1 MYSIKSEGLE
11 PKNQKTTNI
20 FKISLT
26 LALMAFMFSTSP
38 ASYFGVIKPAMAAGT
53 LTTVS
58 LVPLSNLVTTMT
70 TYDISFR
77 TGTIGTIKTIEIHFP
92 DGQFDVGSVTRYLGR
107 SGIGSG
113 SISVTD
119 NPATDS
125 IITYT
130 VKNPERV
137 PAGTFIRLEIPRII
151 ANDAGNFQA
160 TVITKRTDGSIIDGP
175 TLSSKF
181 LISNVGTTGIADNSI
196 TGSKITDNSI
206 TGSKITDNSITG
218 SKITDNS
225 ITGSKITDNSITGQ
239 DLSTGFTVRKTLHDD
254 AIGNAHGW
262 NPDTS
267 TRAFAIL
274 DSDISGLS
282 SSEFVSVMVR
292 SGNPVFCA
300 AASGDTGV
308 FGVYCDSPPGNSAE
322 LNYIITKLPAHDD
335 VASSLLASTSES
347 TPSASPSLSSSPH
360 TPTLPDIA
368 SINRQDDSASEFP

>member
-206 TGSKITDNSITG
+206 TG
-218 SKITDNS
+218 
-225 ITGSKITDNSITGQ
+225 Q
-239 DLSTGFTVRKTLHDD
+239 DLSTGLTIRKTLHDD
-254 AIGNAHGW
+254 TIGHARGW

-308 FGVYCDSPPGNSAE
+308 FGVYCNSPPGNFAE
-322 LNYIITKLPAHDD
+322 LDYIITKLPAHDD
-335 VASSLLASTSES
+335 VTSSISGSMFESTSSS
-347 TPSASPSLSSSPH
+347 TSPSLLSSSH
-360 TPTLPDIA
+360 KSALQDIE
-368 SINRQDDSASEFP
+368 SFNRRDDSASEFP

>member
-1 MYSIKSEGLE
+1 MNWKGIIILLNSNKNGRLE
-11 PKNQKTTNI
+11 PKKKKTTNI

-38 ASYFGVIKPAMAAGT
+38 TSYFGIKPATAAGT

-58 LVPLSNLVTTMT
+58 LVPSSNLVTTMT

-92 DGQFDVGSVTRYLGR
+92 DGQFDVGSVTRYLER

-113 SISVTD
+113 SISVTN

-130 VKNPERV
+130 VKNPVRV
-137 PAGTFIRLEIPRII
+137 PAGTFIRLEIPKII

-160 TVITKRTDGSIIDGP
+160 TIITKRTDGSIIDGP

-181 LISNVGTTGIADNSI
+181 LISDVGTTGIADNSI
-196 TGSKITDNSI
+196 AGSKITDNSI
-206 TGSKITDNSITG
+206 TGSKIA
-218 SKITDNS
+218 
-225 ITGSKITDNSITGQ
+225 DNSITGQ
-239 DLSTGFTVRKTLHDD
+239 DLSTGFTIRKTLHDD
-254 AIGNAHGW
+254 ATGNAHGW

-274 DSDISGLS
+274 DSDISGSS

-292 SGNPVFCA
+292 GGNPVFCA
-300 AASGDTGV
+300 AASGDTGLI
-308 FGVYCDSPPGNSAE
+308 GVYCNSPPGNSAE

-335 VASSLLASTSES
+335 VTSSISGSMFES
-347 TPSASPSLSSSPH
+347 TPSSLSSSSH
-360 TPTLPDIA
+360 KSALPDIE
-368 SINRQDDSASEFP
+368 SFNRRDDSASEFP

>member
-1 MYSIKSEGLE
+1 MKSIKSEGLE

-26 LALMAFMFSTSP
+26 LALMAFVFSTSP
-38 ASYFGVIKPAMAAGT
+38 TSYFGVIKPATAAGT

-92 DGQFDVGSVTRYLGR
+92 DGQFDVGSATRYLER

-113 SISVTD
+113 SISVTN

-181 LISNVGTTGIADNSI
+181 LISDVGTTGIADNSI
-196 TGSKITDNSI
+196 TGSKITDNSV
-206 TGSKITDNSITG
+206 TGSKIA
-218 SKITDNS
+218 
-225 ITGSKITDNSITGQ
+225 DNSITGQ
-239 DLSTGFTVRKTLHDD
+239 DLSTGFTIRKTLHDD
-254 AIGNAHGW
+254 ATGNAHGW

-274 DSDISGLS
+274 DSDISGSS

-308 FGVYCDSPPGNSAE
+308 FGVYCDSPPGNFAE
-322 LNYIITKLPAHDD
+322 LDYIITKLPAHDD
-335 VASSLLASTSES
+335 VTSSISGSMFESTSSS
-347 TPSASPSLSSSPH
+347 TSPSLSSSSH
-360 TPTLPDIA
+360 KSALQDIE
-368 SINRQDDSASEFP
+368 SFNRRDDSASEFP